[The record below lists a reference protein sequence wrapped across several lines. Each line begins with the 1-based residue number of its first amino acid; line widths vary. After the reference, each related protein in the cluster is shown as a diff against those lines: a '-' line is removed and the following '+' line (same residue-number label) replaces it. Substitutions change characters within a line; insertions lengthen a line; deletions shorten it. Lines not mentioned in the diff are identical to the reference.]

1 MKEVIIV
8 VDEMENKDP
17 ILAHLEAL
25 MEQEAQMKQRFPDF
39 ELQAALDE
47 PMFLKLTSPCVGLS
61 LMDAYCA
68 LHWAELAAQALDRG
82 MEALCRS
89 IRSGGDRPRELA
101 DSHGGFFSPNPAA
114 MSRAE
119 RQALKKRIY
128 DAKALGEKIY
138 PAAWGR

>member
-1 MKEVIIV
+1 MEEMMKP
-8 VDEMENKDP
+8 DP

-25 MEQEAQMKQRFPDF
+25 MEQEAEMQQRFPGF

-138 PAAWGR
+138 PNI